1 MVTKASLEILMKL
14 TTLPIILVIGAM
26 SSHAAQKDLDRTDR
40 FPAAEGKIVQVD
52 AADLDLRVRAADVEF
67 IEANTLLHIGGTG
80 DDKAQRW
87 IDNHTPVF
95 TDGEEHLEIV
105 VEPGK
110 SGFLGFGSLSAKA
123 RLALLVPG
131 WIIPDLTTTSG
142 NIQARGDYRNA
153 QPLRLRTSSGNID
166 FVGAAISLE
175 ARSAGGDAQIEVIR
189 PLESFIALTS
199 SGEVRLVGGT
209 RDARVDT
216 ASGAI
221 RLENLSGGVEVS
233 SSNGKI
239 TLIWDRLDA
248 DQNIRVRSSSGRVQL
263 VVPGDADPRGTL
275 RTTTGSVR
283 SELPGEVTA
292 DGTTLVLQG
301 EGPTFDVETASGE
314 IQLTIG
320 ESWD

>member
-1 MVTKASLEILMKL
+1 MVTKASPELLVRL

-26 SSHAAQKDLDRTDR
+26 SVSAAQKDLEQTDR
-40 FPAAEGKIVQVD
+40 FPAAEGKIVEVD
-52 AADLDLRVRAADVEF
+52 AADLDLRVRAADVDF

-80 DDKAQRW
+80 DDKGQRW

-95 TDGEEHLEIV
+95 TDGDERLQIV

-131 WIIPDLTTTSG
+131 RIIPDLTTTSG
-142 NIQARGDYRNA
+142 NIQARGDYLNA
-153 QPLRLRTSSGNID
+153 RPLRLRTSSGNIE

-175 ARSAGGDAQIEVIR
+175 VRSAGGDAQIEVIR
-189 PLESFIALTS
+189 PLESFFALTS

-209 RDARVDT
+209 REARVDT

-233 SSNGKI
+233 TSNGKI

-248 DQNIRVRSSSGRVQL
+248 DQNVRVRSSSGRVQL
-263 VVPGDADPRGTL
+263 VVPGDASPQGTL
-275 RTTTGSVR
+275 RTTTGSIR

-301 EGPTFDVETASGE
+301 NGPTFDVETASGE

>member
-123 RLALLVPG
+123 TISPASYSRSTKCGSSGLPRKR
-131 WIIPDLTTTSG
+131 PDDPLSCTTS
-142 NIQARGDYRNA
+142 
-153 QPLRLRTSSGNID
+153 
-166 FVGAAISLE
+166 
-175 ARSAGGDAQIEVIR
+175 
-189 PLESFIALTS
+189 
-199 SGEVRLVGGT
+199 
-209 RDARVDT
+209 VDT
-216 ASGAI
+216 SP
-221 RLENLSGGVEVS
+221 VY
-233 SSNGKI
+233 
-239 TLIWDRLDA
+239 
-248 DQNIRVRSSSGRVQL
+248 
-263 VVPGDADPRGTL
+263 
-275 RTTTGSVR
+275 GS
-283 SELPGEVTA
+283 
-292 DGTTLVLQG
+292 
-301 EGPTFDVETASGE
+301 
-314 IQLTIG
+314 
-320 ESWD
+320 